1 MFTFIF
7 LLKFTLHYPRSLV
20 PRFPQKFYNSFSLC
34 CVCFSDFACFVVVQ
48 FKSILYWSLIS
59 YHILH
64 MIIFYIHTYQCRH
77 SNRDPTT
84 IFSRQTRNIQ
94 TIKQTNKQQH
104 KQRTYNMFILLIHF
118 IFTIPT
124 LFPLCVFV
132 FHLLCWCLCCNLI
145 SFSISLRYIDD
156 ILWISL

>member
-20 PRFPQKFYNSFSLC
+20 PRFPQKFYNSFSLLCVFLRLCLFC
-34 CVCFSDFACFVVVQ
+34 CGAVQINFILISDLLPHTTYDN
-48 FKSILYWSLIS
+48 ILY
-59 YHILH
+59 
-64 MIIFYIHTYQCRH
+64 TYQCRH

-84 IFSRQTRNIQ
+84 IFFRQTRNIQ
-94 TIKQTNKQQH
+94 TNQQTTT
-104 KQRTYNMFILLIHF
+104 QRTYNMFILLIHF

-132 FHLLCWCLCCNLI
+132 FHLLC
-145 SFSISLRYIDD
+145 
-156 ILWISL
+156 